1 MMRSI
6 GTFADSRL
14 LAGVCRARESG
25 VKRDKQF
32 KVKEVKARTEVT
44 LIVVIKD
51 EESIHKMS
59 D

>member
-32 KVKEVKARTEVT
+32 KIKEVKARTEVT

-51 EESIHKMS
+51 EDSQNV
-59 D
+59 